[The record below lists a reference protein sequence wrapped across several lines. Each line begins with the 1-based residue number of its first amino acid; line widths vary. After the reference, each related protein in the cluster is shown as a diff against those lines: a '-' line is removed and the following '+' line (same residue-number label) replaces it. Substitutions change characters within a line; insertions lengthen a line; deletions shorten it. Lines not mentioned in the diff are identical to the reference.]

1 MLKSALRD
9 LQANSVGP
17 KSSEQQLVS
26 DIIISHWHGDH
37 VGGIP
42 SVLKLLRDLWVED
55 SQVSESSPKPSYHPP
70 KLHKYPIPT
79 ASDGEHTNAEWNSLP
94 KILQDV
100 ARYEEQLYSPTPDGG
115 LFHPLVDSQV
125 FQVGSDALGK
135 GGKTLLK
142 ILHTPGHTVDSISIY
157 IPADKALY
165 TADTV
170 LGHGTAVFED
180 LATYLASLNKMLKF
194 GSSAPSSPSLT
205 PSASQSVTTDQEKWV
220 DHEGEPIDL
229 AYVSLYPAHGQVVA
243 QGRELIS
250 TYIKHRLEREAQIL
264 SVLGSEVPEEF
275 REEGKGSSLD
285 GEEDGRTYWTTWT
298 LVKAIYK
305 SYPESLWLPAARGVM
320 LHMKKLEGEG
330 AVKRVGNEEGKD
342 IRWEVQTSDGRR
354 VALL

>member
-1 MLKSALRD
+1 MLKAALRD
-9 LQANSVGP
+9 LQVDSVGPANSV
-17 KSSEQQLVS
+17 QLVS

-42 SVLKLLRDLWVED
+42 TVLKLLHDLWVED
-55 SQVSESSPKPSYHPP
+55 SQGSGASSNLPYHPP

-79 ASDGEHTNAEWNSLP
+79 GSDGEHATAEWNSLP
-94 KILQDV
+94 KIVKEV
-100 ARYEEQLYSPTPDGG
+100 ARYEERLFSPTFEGG

-125 FQVGSDALGK
+125 FRVGSPSLGK
-135 GGKTLLK
+135 SGQTLLK

-194 GSSAPSSPSLT
+194 GSGSSSSQSISPST
-205 PSASQSVTTDQEKWV
+205 PQSSADDQETWV
-220 DHEGEPIDL
+220 DHDGEPIDL

-264 SVLGSEVPEEF
+264 SVLKSEVPEEF
-275 REEGKGSSLD
+275 REEGVVSSVD
-285 GEEDGRTYWTTWT
+285 GGEDGKTYWTTWT
-298 LVKAIYK
+298 LVKTIYK

-330 AVKRVGNEEGKD
+330 TVKRVGSGEGKD
-342 IRWEVQTSDGRR
+342 IRWDITPSDGRR
-354 VALL
+354 VAFL